1 MATLLHFPPHSPVT
15 CFEITEA
22 QAEAAQAALFEVLAS
37 CPACTG
43 RGWFHHKHPVT
54 GLLAFTPCPCGGT
67 DADRIELDEVC

>member
-1 MATLLHFPPHSPVT
+1 MGIILQFPRRSQVT
-15 CFEITEA
+15 CSEITEA
-22 QAEAAQAALFEVLAS
+22 QAEAALFEVLAS

-67 DADRIELDEVC
+67 DADRIELDEVM